1 MECHIQKIGGFQL
14 DTIVEF
20 LKAYYIEIIVCTVV
34 LSLSSLIISI
44 INSVKT
50 TKLARRHAQLMRGV
64 DGKDLEAILNLYL
77 DNVEGVIDSMK
88 NVEMNYN
95 RLSTQIQT
103 CIQKVGIIRYNAF
116 DNVGSNQSYSIA
128 LLDNENNGIVLTGLF
143 GRDSSTT
150 YAKPIKQGK
159 SSHPLSEEEKEVI
172 LMAME

>member
-1 MECHIQKIGGFQL
+1 M

-20 LKAYYIEIIVCTVV
+20 LKAYCLEIIVCTTF
-34 LSLSSLIISI
+34 LSLISLIVAI

-50 TKLARRHAQLMRGV
+50 TRLARRHTQLMRGI
-64 DGKDLEAILNLYL
+64 DGKDLEAILNSYM
-77 DNVEGVIDSMK
+77 DNVDSALDSVK
-88 NVEMNYN
+88 NVEVNCSH
-95 RLSTQIQT
+95 LSAQIQT

-128 LLDNENNGIVLTGLF
+128 LLDNNNNGVVLTGLF

-150 YAKPIKQGK
+150 YAKPIKKGK

-172 LMAME
+172 LKAME